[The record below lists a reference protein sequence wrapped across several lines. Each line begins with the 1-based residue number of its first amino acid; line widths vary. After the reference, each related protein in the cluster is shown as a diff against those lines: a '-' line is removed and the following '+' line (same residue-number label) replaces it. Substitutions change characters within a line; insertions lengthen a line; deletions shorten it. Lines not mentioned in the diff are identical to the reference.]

1 MPKPVGPLSLHWSRP
16 PHMPQESTF
25 CFEPTMRSHPTA
37 FIFGEEKMKKKKHI
51 FIEAIFANR
60 PWQFGRFSLSGS
72 DTFTTGKL
80 KQVCASRKEWI
91 PFCNRAKNCYNIPVD
106 DFRYNAAEL
115 FKRYRKIFFKKGLF
129 TNYVD
134 KILAFLTTYPP
145 ALTFSM
151 VWTLTKSGHF
161 WTTYLPRLVNVVCE
175 LPKRG
180 NSGKL

>member
-1 MPKPVGPLSLHWSRP
+1 MNFRTVLLIWITVPKPVGPLSLHWSRP

-37 FIFGEEKMKKKKHI
+37 FIFGEEKMKKRST
-51 FIEAIFANR
+51 FLSRPFEAIFANR

-91 PFCNRAKNCYNIPVD
+91 PFCNKVKNCYNIPVD

-115 FKRYRKIFFKKGLF
+115 SLNGTGKYFLKRGCSQ
-129 TNYVD
+129 T
-134 KILAFLTTYPP
+134 
-145 ALTFSM
+145 
-151 VWTLTKSGHF
+151 TLTRFWLFWPPTPLRWHF
-161 WTTYLPRLVNVVCE
+161 LWYER
-175 LPKRG
+175 
-180 NSGKL
+180 

>member
-1 MPKPVGPLSLHWSRP
+1 MNFRTVLLIWITVPKPVGPLSLHWSRP

-37 FIFGEEKMKKKKHI
+37 FIFGEEKMKKKRST
-51 FIEAIFANR
+51 FLSRPFEAIFANR

-115 FKRYRKIFFKKGLF
+115 TVQENIFKKGLF

-134 KILAFLTTYPP
+134 KILAFLTTYP
-145 ALTFSM
+145 LR
-151 VWTLTKSGHF
+151 WHF
-161 WTTYLPRLVNVVCE
+161 LWYKCWQKVDNFGPPTYLIL
-175 LPKRG
+175 
-180 NSGKL
+180 